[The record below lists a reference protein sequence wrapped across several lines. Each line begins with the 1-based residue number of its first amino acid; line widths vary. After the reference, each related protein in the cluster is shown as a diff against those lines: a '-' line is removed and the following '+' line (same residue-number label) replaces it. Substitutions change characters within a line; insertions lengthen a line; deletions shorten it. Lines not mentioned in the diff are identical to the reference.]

1 MLVWRGRL
9 KGATKWRRS
18 DDRRSLSAQP
28 TATADG
34 VGAWALAPHSGA
46 YFLFV
51 LDGARRTTSTTKVR
65 ALAPNLP
72 SRARSKHWH
81 TGRTRHACAALS
93 LPRLLRL
100 TISLL
105 PAQ

>member
-1 MLVWRGRL
+1 M
-9 KGATKWRRS
+9 S
-18 DDRRSLSAQP
+18 DDHPTCESIQAEYVSASAP
-28 TATADG
+28 SSCATAGG

-93 LPRLLRL
+93 PPRLLRL